1 VSETLPP
8 RPDLASADEDRSDRA
23 KATWQWWEVAVVT
36 ILGFVLG
43 SVVAAVIFVTFH
55 EGPSL
60 PSGGLRFV
68 GLIVAAAVNVGV
80 LLLWLRTAH
89 PGWWQV
95 VGWPRKGERLRE
107 VAIGVGFGV
116 LSQIGA
122 EIFSVILIMLIHS
135 LSGTEVHVPQQVEAG
150 LQGWAAVA
158 LAGYAVIAA
167 PITEELVFRGLLF
180 HSVADRY
187 GFWPGAIASAIPFGL
202 IHIVPDASGLGLTVL
217 VVTMMGNGLAWAGI
231 HWRRGNLLV
240 NMAIH
245 ATFNLI
251 GVAFILGVGR

>member
-1 VSETLPP
+1 MSEILPP
-8 RPDLASADEDRSDRA
+8 RPDLASIEEDRGDRP
-23 KATWQWWEVAVVT
+23 KATWQWWEVVAFT
-36 ILGFVLG
+36 ILGFFLG
-43 SVVAAVIFVTFH
+43 SVVAAVIFAAFH
-55 EGPSL
+55 EGPGL
-60 PSGGLRFV
+60 PSGAVRFV

-95 VGWPRKGERLRE
+95 VGWPRKGQRIRE
-107 VAIGVGFGV
+107 AAIGVGFGV

-122 EIFSVILIMLIHS
+122 EIFSVILIVLIHS
-135 LSGTEVHVPQQVEAG
+135 ISGTEVDVPQQVESG
-150 LQGWAAVA
+150 LQGWAVVA

-180 HSVADRY
+180 HSVADRH

-202 IHIVPDASGLGLTVL
+202 IHIVPDATGLGLTVL

-231 HWRRGNLLV
+231 HRWRRNLLV
-240 NMAIH
+240 NIAIH
-245 ATFNLI
+245 ATFNVI
-251 GVAFILGVGR
+251 GVA

>member
-1 VSETLPP
+1 MSDTLPP
-8 RPDLASADEDRSDRA
+8 RPDLASVDEDRGERPG
-23 KATWQWWEVAVVT
+23 ATWRWWEVAAFT

-43 SVVAAVIFVTFH
+43 SIAAAVIFVAFH
-55 EGPSL
+55 EGRGM

-95 VGWPRKGERLRE
+95 VGWPRRGERLRE
-107 VAIGVGFGV
+107 AAIGVGFGV

-122 EIFSVILIMLIHS
+122 ELFSVILIVLIHAV
-135 LSGTEVHVPQQVEAG
+135 SGTEVHVPQQVESG

-180 HSVADRY
+180 HSVADRS
-187 GFWPGAIASAIPFGL
+187 GFWPGALASAIPFGL
-202 IHIVPDASGLGLTVL
+202 IHIVPGATALGLTVL
-217 VVTMMGNGLAWAGI
+217 VITMMGNGLAWAGI
-231 HWRRGNLLV
+231 HWRRRNLLV
-240 NMAIH
+240 NIAIH
-245 ATFNLI
+245 ATFNVI
-251 GVAFILGVGR
+251 GVAFIIGLGR